1 MHNKPTHNFAEATL
15 KSEVPVREAIITGFY
30 SQTHNKLTYRD
41 GFLLLYLVFEQELWL
56 AGDIND
62 SKKEVHHNIDEK
74 GIEQGT

>member
-1 MHNKPTHNFAEATL
+1 M
-15 KSEVPVREAIITGFY
+15 
-30 SQTHNKLTYRD
+30 YRD

-74 GIEQGT
+74 RIEQGT